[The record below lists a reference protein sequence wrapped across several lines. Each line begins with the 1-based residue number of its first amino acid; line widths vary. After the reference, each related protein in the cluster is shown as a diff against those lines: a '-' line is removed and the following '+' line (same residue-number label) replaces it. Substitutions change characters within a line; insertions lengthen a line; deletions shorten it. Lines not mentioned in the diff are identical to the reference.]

1 MTISP
6 VQNIFSIF
14 FQLNVV
20 YENQFEMH
28 KFVSLRRVIHS
39 GYTGTNGIFNQTF
52 KKIQIISDYYPDY
65 KKSTFLCKI
74 EYL

>member
-6 VQNIFSIF
+6 VQNICSIL
-14 FQLNVV
+14 FQTNVV
-20 YENQFEMH
+20 YENQIEMH

-39 GYTGTNGIFNQTF
+39 GYTGRNVIFNQTL
-52 KKIQIISDYYPDY
+52 KNPQIISDYYPDY
-65 KKSTFLCKI
+65 KKSIFLCKI

>member
-6 VQNIFSIF
+6 MQNICPIL

-39 GYTGTNGIFNQTF
+39 GYTGRNGIFNQTL
-52 KKIQIISDYYPDY
+52 KKNPNYQ
-65 KKSTFLCKI
+65 
-74 EYL
+74 